1 MAALIRRFS
10 KKSTSIFGS
19 HCSLSPH
26 AIPNSMSS
34 SLLSRR
40 GVASRLFVGGLSF
53 YTTEKTL
60 AEAFSQYGQ
69 VIQAK
74 IVHDRVSDRSRGF
87 GFVTYASEDEA
98 DKALTEMNGK
108 QVHGRV
114 IFVDYAKPILD
125 GFHSEMP
132 VARGPPGRH

>member
-1 MAALIRRFS
+1 MAVALIRRM
-10 KKSTSIFGS
+10 TSNSVGN
-19 HCSLSPH
+19 
-26 AIPNSMSS
+26 PNSLPY

-40 GVASRLFVGGLSF
+40 GIASRLFVGGLSF

-74 IVHDRVSDRSRGF
+74 IVHDRVSDRSKGF

-114 IFVDYAKPILD
+114 IFVDYAKQEA
-125 GFHSEMP
+125 GFHREMP
-132 VARGPPGRH
+132 IVRGPPAS